1 MSQVREA
8 VASVVH
14 AVAAEAP
21 AVFLSTLRRRLP
33 YAPATSPSHLTAL
46 MALVRVA
53 QVRPR
58 TPNTPGL
65 PYAPATSPS
74 HLTALMALIRV
85 AQVRPA
91 THLVCRLGQSC
102 ELGLRPITR
111 Y

>member
-1 MSQVREA
+1 VSQVREA

-58 TPNTPGL
+58 TPNATWMHL
-65 PYAPATSPS
+65 AMYAHEPNSPKPRPTKQPS
-74 HLTALMALIRV
+74 SSTA
-85 AQVRPA
+85 
-91 THLVCRLGQSC
+91 
-102 ELGLRPITR
+102 
-111 Y
+111 